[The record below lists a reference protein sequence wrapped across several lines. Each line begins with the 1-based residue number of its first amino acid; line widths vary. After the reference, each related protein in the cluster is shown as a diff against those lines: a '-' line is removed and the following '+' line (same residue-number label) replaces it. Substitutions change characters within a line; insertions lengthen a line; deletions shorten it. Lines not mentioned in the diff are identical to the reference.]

1 MRMTNPAFVLPD
13 AMKGIQYLLAA
24 TTRGGVP
31 QRTLELVGLRVS
43 QINGCAACV
52 QGHVREARKAGETDE
67 RLMAVAVWWE
77 APYFDDAERAAL
89 RLAEAVTRTADR
101 SASEEAVPDVV
112 WDEAADHYD
121 EKQLA
126 ALIIMIGTL
135 NLFNRINVTVK
146 EHADRPSWEAA

>member
-13 AMKGIQYLLAA
+13 AMKGIQHLLKA
-24 TTRGGVP
+24 TTQGGVP

-52 QGHVREARKAGETDE
+52 QGHVREARKAGDTDE
-67 RLMAVAVWWE
+67 RIMAVAVWWE
-77 APYFDDAERAAL
+77 APYFSAAERAAL

-101 SASEEAVPDVV
+101 SGSAEAVPDEI

-126 ALIIMIGTL
+126 ALILMIGTL

-146 EHADRPSWEAA
+146 EHADKPSWAAA